1 MPERA
6 YTLRP
11 SLFSTS
17 WLISITEIH
26 ENDLTEA
33 ILDSFVNTADDLFIG
48 VATIHGQR
56 SVLKDL
62 ALSTRSSVLV
72 IRLGSKAN
80 RRRNG
85 VPRPLET
92 RILCNIGLKKLSFN
106 AERASTA
113 LYLDHGLLIN
123 GLIDVQSLGTKTRWS
138 VDALLGA
145 FRDANVNRENL
156 LQAFND
162 QEKSNVE
169 ERRVALRAWA
179 TWRTTRSERIEAV
192 GSINTDSMP
201 SSVGY

>member
-1 MPERA
+1 MSERT

-11 SLFSTS
+11 SLFSIS

-26 ENDLTEA
+26 EHDLTDA
-33 ILDSFVNTADDLFIG
+33 ILDSFIDTADDSFIG
-48 VATIHGQR
+48 VATIHAQK

-72 IRLGSKAN
+72 VRLGSKTN
-80 RRRNG
+80 HRNK

-92 RILCNIGLKKLSFN
+92 RILCNIALKKLAFD

-113 LYLDHGLLIN
+113 LFLDHGLLIN
-123 GLIDVQSLGTKTRWS
+123 GLIDVQSLNTKTRWS
-138 VDALLGA
+138 VDALLHA
-145 FRDANVNRENL
+145 FRDANPNRKDL

-162 QEKSNVE
+162 QEKSNAE

-179 TWRTTRSERIEAV
+179 TWRTTRSERMEVV
-192 GSINTDSMP
+192 GSINTDSLP
-201 SSVGY
+201 YSVGY